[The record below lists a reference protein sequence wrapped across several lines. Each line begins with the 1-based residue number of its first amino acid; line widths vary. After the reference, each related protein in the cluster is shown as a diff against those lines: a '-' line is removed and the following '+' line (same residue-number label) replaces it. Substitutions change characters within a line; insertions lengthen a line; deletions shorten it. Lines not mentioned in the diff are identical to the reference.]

1 MILYPLGLNQW
12 MEPLEDTDSSPQY
25 SDSADTTEDT
35 TQDNSG
41 AVENSATSE
50 REQSGPAQESV
61 VDT

>member
-1 MILYPLGLNQW
+1 
-12 MEPLEDTDSSPQY
+12 MEPLEGTDSSPHY
-25 SDSADTTEDT
+25 SNSADSTEDT

-41 AVENSATSE
+41 PVENSATSE

>member
-1 MILYPLGLNQW
+1 
-12 MEPLEDTDSSPQY
+12 MEPLEGTDSSPQY

-50 REQSGPAQESV
+50 RKQSGPVQESV